1 MTEKVFKP
9 IQIAVTDAKQVFAL
23 TDDGI
28 IWMGEYYFDE
38 DGEQF
43 KWTKLPAITETIPDK
58 GYFPTSIAPSIAPP
72 PPPPFIQS

>member
-9 IQIAVTDAKQVFAL
+9 IQIAVTDSNRVFAL

-43 KWTKLPAITETIPDK
+43 KWTKLPAITETVPK
-58 GYFPTSIAPSIAPP
+58 KAYFSTPIAPPP